1 MTTPLLEM
9 SPRELLSHGLG
20 NRGFLSPAPPLSP
33 ETSRALG
40 ERGVVWWGLR
50 VYVKPT
56 IEEAIRHAAEENLLN
71 QGAYLLGDSTGFRE
85 DGETSRNGES
95 ATDDWTALVEKGLWL
110 IRDEVPE
117 RVDPAL
123 VAARFTPAGLK
134 WILASV
140 ERGPF
145 IYQEGWFCPKHRG
158 VITYDDV
165 MASSTY
171 KRIRQFMRSRVQQ
184 GYTIRFN
191 TNFVGAL
198 ERVRDQVRRGQ
209 MPDSSRYRNPALFQ
223 EAVTRFQTGT
233 SFSVEVWDPKQE
245 RMAGGLVGYRRHGVY
260 SPNSVF
266 YDVERAED
274 GTEKARL
281 DFAKMALVGL
291 IDALHDAGIDWLDA
305 GMVTG
310 FTAGIK
316 GKLIPAEEFNR
327 LAQLSSGS
335 AQPFG
340 TTEEGALAA

>member
-1 MTTPLLEM
+1 
-9 SPRELLSHGLG
+9 
-20 NRGFLSPAPPLSP
+20 
-33 ETSRALG
+33 
-40 ERGVVWWGLR
+40 
-50 VYVKPT
+50 
-56 IEEAIRHAAEENLLN
+56 
-71 QGAYLLGDSTGFRE
+71 
-85 DGETSRNGES
+85 
-95 ATDDWTALVEKGLWL
+95 
-110 IRDEVPE
+110 
-117 RVDPAL
+117 
-123 VAARFTPAGLK
+123 
-134 WILASV
+134 
-140 ERGPF
+140 
-145 IYQEGWFCPKHRG
+145 
-158 VITYDDV
+158 
-165 MASSTY
+165 
-171 KRIRQFMRSRVQQ
+171 
-184 GYTIRFN
+184 
-191 TNFVGAL
+191 
-198 ERVRDQVRRGQ
+198 
-209 MPDSSRYRNPALFQ
+209 
-223 EAVTRFQTGT
+223 
-233 SFSVEVWDPKQE
+233 VEVWDPKQE